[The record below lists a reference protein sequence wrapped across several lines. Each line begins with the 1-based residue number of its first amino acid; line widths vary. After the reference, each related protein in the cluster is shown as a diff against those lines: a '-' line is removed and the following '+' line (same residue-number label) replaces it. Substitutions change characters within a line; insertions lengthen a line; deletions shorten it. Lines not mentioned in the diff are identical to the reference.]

1 MLLSFLHSCVKYG
14 SYKGLT
20 LEFLIIFLIL
30 SFVKYGSYKGLT
42 PSIHNSFLSVL
53 TSVKY
58 GSYKGL
64 TPERMNKGEEN
75 AVQLNMV
82 LIKD

>member
-1 MLLSFLHSCVKYG
+1 MLR
-14 SYKGLT
+14 
-20 LEFLIIFLIL
+20 
-30 SFVKYGSYKGLT
+30 
-42 PSIHNSFLSVL
+42 
-53 TSVKY
+53 SVKY

>member
-1 MLLSFLHSCVKYG
+1 MYFPDKYG

-20 LEFLIIFLIL
+20 LYDIL
-30 SFVKYGSYKGLT
+30 FELRYNETDKYGSYKGLT

>member
-1 MLLSFLHSCVKYG
+1 MLRS
-14 SYKGLT
+14 
-20 LEFLIIFLIL
+20 
-30 SFVKYGSYKGLT
+30 VKYGSYKGLT

-75 AVQLNMV
+75 AVQEQQ
-82 LIKD
+82 

>member
-1 MLLSFLHSCVKYG
+1 MLFLLCVKYG

-20 LEFLIIFLIL
+20 QLNTSKLFMLR
-30 SFVKYGSYKGLT
+30 SVKYGSYKGLT